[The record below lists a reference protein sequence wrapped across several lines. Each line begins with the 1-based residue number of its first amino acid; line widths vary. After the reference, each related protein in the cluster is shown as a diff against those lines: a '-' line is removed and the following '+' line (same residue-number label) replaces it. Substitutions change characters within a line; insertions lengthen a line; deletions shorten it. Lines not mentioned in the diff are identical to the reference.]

1 MSEPIPPAF
10 EIQSAGLRDLGALRQ
25 LEQECFGQ
33 DAWPLID
40 LIGALTI
47 PGVIRLKA
55 VLPDGVMA
63 GFAACHRNHQEGAV
77 WVATIGVGAAY
88 RRLGIAS
95 ALLRACEAQAGLPKM
110 RLSVRLGNEEAI
122 RLYRKFG
129 YYKID
134 LWPRYYAGGEDA
146 LVLEKQI
153 DIPAGSVYHD
163 GTKVSQ

>member
-1 MSEPIPPAF
+1 MNHNSSQSF
-10 EIQSAGLRDLGALRQ
+10 EIQTAGLRDLGPLRQ
-25 LEQECFGQ
+25 LEQECFGA

-55 VLPDGVMA
+55 VRPDGQMI
-63 GFAACHRNHQEGAV
+63 GFAACHRDPQEGVV
-77 WVATIGVGAAY
+77 WVATIGVSAAY
-88 RRLGIAS
+88 RRMGVAS
-95 ALLRACEAQAGLPKM
+95 ALLRACEARAGLPRM
-110 RLSVRLGNEEAI
+110 RLSVRVSNEEAI

-129 YYKID
+129 YYRVD

-153 DIPAGSVYHD
+153 DIPADSVYYD
-163 GTKVSQ
+163 GTKVNR

>member
-1 MSEPIPPAF
+1 MSERSVPAYK
-10 EIQSAGLRDLGALRQ
+10 ILPAGLRDLGPLRQ

-55 VLPDGVMA
+55 ALPDGGMA

-88 RRLGIAS
+88 RCMGIAS

-110 RLSVRLGNEEAI
+110 RLSVRISNEEAI

-153 DIPAGSVYHD
+153 DIPADSVYHD